1 MSNVSELNRESDW
14 TKIRVGVLGFGVA
27 GFAAADALLQLDA
40 QVVVIDGAAR
50 SKYADKAELLEI
62 LGANFQFEDDETLPE
77 NLDLLVVSPGF
88 SPNSPIITK
97 ALAANLPVWG
107 ELELAWRLRDLNNP
121 APWLVITGTNGKTT
135 TTRMLESILA
145 QKFGQS
151 KVVAGGNIGV
161 PMCEIVMNPE
171 PLAAIAVEVGAPQLP
186 FVYSMSPA
194 ASVCLNLAQDHID
207 LFGSF
212 ESYRDAKARIYHNTQ
227 IAAIY
232 NEQDPETERMV
243 EQADVIDGC
252 RAVAFTISIPHRSM
266 VGLVDDILADR
277 AFLEERASSAIPVI
291 DLGELPSQAP
301 HNVQNAL
308 AAIALARAIDIEPA
322 AIKAGLMSW
331 QPQPHRIT
339 QVANINGV
347 DYVDD
352 SKATNT
358 HAAFTA
364 IRAFESVVWIAGG
377 LAKGQDFDELVEK
390 SASRLRGVVLLGADQ
405 EAIAKALELHAPD
418 VPVRRVQSREISAMK
433 TVVQLAAELASSGDT
448 VLLAPGCASWDMFTD
463 YAQRGDAFAQAV
475 RELGNL

>member
-1 MSNVSELNRESDW
+1 MHDVSELNRQSDW
-14 TKIRVGVLGFGVA
+14 TQIRVGVLGFGVA

-40 QVVVIDGAAR
+40 QVLVIDGANR
-50 SKYADKAELLEI
+50 EKYAEKAELLEI
-62 LGANFQFEDDETLPE
+62 LGATFQFEDDATLPAG
-77 NLDLLVVSPGF
+77 LDVLVVSPGF
-88 SPNSPIITK
+88 SPNSPIITQ
-97 ALAANLPVWG
+97 ALGANVPVWG
-107 ELELAWRLRDLNNP
+107 ELELAWRLRELENP

-145 QKFGQS
+145 EKFGAS
-151 KVVAGGNIGV
+151 RVVAGGNIGV

-171 PLAAIAVEVGAPQLP
+171 PISAIAVEVGAPQLP
-186 FVYSMSPA
+186 FVYSLSPV

-212 ESYRDAKARIYHNTQ
+212 DAYRDAKARIYHNTQ
-227 IAAIY
+227 VAAVY
-232 NEQDPETERMV
+232 NEQDPQTERMV

-252 RAVAFTISIPHRSM
+252 RAIAFTISIPHRSM

-277 AFLEERASSAIPVI
+277 AFLEERASSAIPII

-322 AIKAGLMSW
+322 IIKAGLMKW

-339 QVANINGV
+339 QVAQINGV

-377 LAKGQDFDELVEK
+377 LAKGQSFAELVEK
-390 SASRLRGVVLLGADQ
+390 SASRLRGVVLLGVDQ
-405 EAIAKALELHAPD
+405 EAIAKELELHAPE
-418 VPVRRVQSREISAMK
+418 VPVRRVQSTEISAMK
-433 TVVQLAAELASSGDT
+433 SVVQLAAELASPGDT